1 MGNPP
6 NGDAP
11 RPNGACRVLMI
22 GDIIGK
28 PGRVAV
34 EQVLPGLREERGL
47 DFVTA
52 NERSTPPK
60 LSAIACRSSSRLT

>member
-1 MGNPP
+1 MTLGNPP

-11 RPNGACRVLMI
+11 RPPGATRILMI

-34 EQVLPGLREERGL
+34 EQVLPGIRDERRHRLRHRQ
-47 DFVTA
+47 
-52 NERSTPPK
+52 R
-60 LSAIACRSSSRLT
+60 

>member
-1 MGNPP
+1 MNARNNRAGLGNPP

-11 RPNGACRVLMI
+11 RPQGACRILMI

-34 EQVLPGLREERGL
+34 EQVAAGHPR
-47 DFVTA
+47 
-52 NERSTPPK
+52 
-60 LSAIACRSSSRLT
+60 